1 MHLFKTEMLFLE
13 PPRTRFAYGRRAPR
27 LQRYGRHALPHL
39 DAAHPDAA
47 PADASVHTQIIAVI
61 TAMEATAAMPT
72 HVVERAA

>member
-27 LQRYGRHALPHL
+27 LQRYGRRALSHM
-39 DAAHPDAA
+39 DAA
-47 PADASVHTQIIAVI
+47 PADSAVHSRMIDVV
-61 TAMEATAAMPT
+61 EATPAMPT